1 MTLRGGSGNLA
12 TAMERAG
19 RIALILLAGLLV
31 VTACQ
36 PVPAPASDKHPSWTT
51 RSYYMANGTGASA
64 RNLGCRNG
72 DKQGRMT
79 LFFGAPTTVN
89 GTYGA
94 TLWGAPNRTTA
105 QVAATVREFARGYAA
120 CRQSPGYRL
129 LIGVG
134 TSNSSID
141 SKPDRWV
148 YRHGRAWAAMVRSL
162 SAWAQRHYPAHVR
175 MYGAWDAEPSWS
187 SYAKAELWMDGY
199 DGLARTRPLHANN
212 SADGCP
218 QRSSENGSCNNGW
231 NQYRVWHLAWEHNPS
246 LPIPQIYATSGAN
259 ARQWHMIDAYGYRH
273 HRDGMTF
280 HGVMSQRTACL
291 GVTSCR
297 GIDATPA
304 QSYDQVLLALNS
316 RPYTAQPRLPG
327 MTDIQW
333 HS

>member
-1 MTLRGGSGNLA
+1 
-12 TAMERAG
+12 MERAG
-19 RIALILLAGLLV
+19 RVALILLAGLFA
-31 VTACQ
+31 VTACE
-36 PVPAPASDKHPSWTT
+36 PVPASQKHPSWTT
-51 RSYYMANGTGASA
+51 RSYYMGNGSGEAA

-72 DKQGRMT
+72 DKQGRVT
-79 LFFGAPTTVN
+79 LFFGAPTPVD
-89 GTYGA
+89 GRYGA
-94 TLWGAPNRTTA
+94 TLWAAPNRTTSEI
-105 QVAATVREFARGYAA
+105 AATVREFARGYAL
-120 CRQSPGYRL
+120 CRDSSSYRL

-141 SKPDRWV
+141 SKSDGWL

-162 SAWAQRHYPAHVR
+162 SAWAQQHYPRHVR

-187 SYAKAELWMDGY
+187 SFAKAEQWMDGY
-199 DGLARTRPLHANN
+199 DGVTNTRPLHANN

-231 NQYRVWHLAWEHNPS
+231 NQFRVWHLAWAHDPA

-280 HGVMSQRTACL
+280 FGVMSQRTACRE
-291 GVTSCR
+291 VSSCR
-297 GIDATPA
+297 GIDNTPA
-304 QSYDQVLLALNS
+304 QSYDQLLYALNTRS
-316 RPYTAQPRLPG
+316 YTRQLDLFG

>member
-1 MTLRGGSGNLA
+1 MTR
-12 TAMERAG
+12 RA
-19 RIALILLAGLLV
+19 RPARVALILVAALIAM
-31 VTACQ
+31 TSCQ
-36 PVPAPASDKHPSWTT
+36 PAPASQKHPSWTT
-51 RSYYMANGTGASA
+51 RSYYMANGTGAPA

-94 TLWGAPNRTTA
+94 TLWGAPNRTTE
-105 QVAATVREFARGYAA
+105 QIAATVREFARGYVV
-120 CRQSPGYRL
+120 CRQSSSYRL

-134 TSNSSID
+134 TSNSAINGKSD
-141 SKPDRWV
+141 AWLRS
-148 YRHGRAWAAMVRSL
+148 HGRAWAAMTRDL
-162 SAWAQRHYPAHVR
+162 SNWAAAHYPGHVR
-175 MYGAWDAEPSWS
+175 IYGAWDAEPSWS
-187 SYAKAELWMDGY
+187 SFAKAEQWMHGY
-199 DGLARTRPLHANN
+199 DGVSGARPLHANN

-231 NQYRVWHLAWEHNPS
+231 NQYALWHLSWQHDPA

-259 ARQWHMIDAYGYRH
+259 ARQWHMIDAYGHRH

-280 HGVMSQRTACL
+280 SGVMSQRTAC
-291 GVTSCR
+291 GETSSSCS
-297 GIDATPA
+297 GINASPN
-304 QSYDQVLLALNS
+304 QSYDMLLRELNTRS
-316 RPYTAQPRLPG
+316 YTRQAEMSG